1 MKKRSLSPEFLADF
15 KENGKFAR
23 ITELAVCDP
32 TLDFEMRGDSVMLYY
47 RGGRILEIKENGDI
61 DGLDANYSKGAY
73 PTPNMAELDTYIYK
87 AKSLVDKFQI
97 DVKNHLG
104 EKEYQQRI
112 VYENNQSVNAEDND
126 FFIADVEWAD
136 SQLDGRADIVAFRWN
151 HMGHTKRK
159 VQMVII
165 EVKQGANSIKTGNK
179 ESGASLKKHYDD
191 YLRFK
196 GQTEYVKEVAKDM
209 LTILHQK
216 HLLGL
221 VGGLEKLFVNDEL
234 SGIGIEND
242 IDFICLLAN
251 YKPYSRVL
259 YDELSAMDDDRYKD
273 CKFFVASFMG
283 YCLYKDFI
291 LTKEELI
298 KKYPQVRGFNQ

>member
-1 MKKRSLSPEFLADF
+1 MKKRSLSEKFLADF
-15 KENGKFAR
+15 KEGGKFAKV
-23 ITELAVCDP
+23 TELAVYDP
-32 TLDFEMRGDSVMLYY
+32 TLDFEMRGEAVMLYY
-47 RGGRILEIKENGDI
+47 RGGKILEIKEDGTI
-61 DGLDANYSKGAY
+61 GGLDANYSKGASLI
-73 PTPNMAELDTYIYK
+73 PNMDELDVYIYK

-97 DVKNHLG
+97 NRKNHLG

-136 SQLDGRADIVAFRWN
+136 STLDGRADIVAFRWN
-151 HMGHTKRK
+151 HMEHKKRK

-165 EVKQGANSIKTGNK
+165 EVKQGENSIKTGK
-179 ESGASLKKHYDD
+179 VSAASLKKHYDD
-191 YLRFK
+191 YLKFK
-196 GQTEYVKEVAKDM
+196 VQTEYVKDVAKDM
-209 LTILHQK
+209 LAILHQK
-216 HLLGL
+216 HFLGL
-221 VGGLEKLFVNDEL
+221 IRGLENLFVNDEL
-234 SGIGIEND
+234 SGIEIEND

-291 LTKEELI
+291 LTKDELI